1 MRYEHSQILNL
12 LSAGRIDA
20 AEAERLLAL
29 TGLATSLGQRLLA
42 WAPVL
47 IMAAILLLQHSA
59 EVSATLQFL
68 TVRAAEAARL
78 EHFHAPFA
86 R

>member
-20 AEAERLLAL
+20 AEAERLLTL
-29 TGLATSLGQRLLA
+29 TGLTSSFSQRLLA

-47 IMAAILLLQHSA
+47 ILAAILLLQHSA
-59 EVSATLQFL
+59 DVSTALQFL

-78 EHFHAPFA
+78 EHFHAIL
-86 R
+86 

>member
-1 MRYEHSQILNL
+1 MRYEHSQIQNL

-29 TGLATSLGQRLLA
+29 TGLTTSFSQRLLA

-47 IMAAILLLQHSA
+47 ILAAILLLEHSA
-59 EVSATLQFL
+59 NVSETLQFL